1 MGLTTLNYR
10 ATKDYKFMHFE
21 RREEFSISS
30 IVNAN
35 IQVLLQACFP
45 DYPSHQSYF
54 KQVPHSRILVWEKET
69 LIGHASLEYRKIKVG
84 ETIMKAF
91 LIGDICV
98 HPTFQ
103 HQHIASKIIEQIETL
118 GKENG
123 LDLMIVTVSDTA
135 LYKKNG
141 FVVVDNICRWVMLQN
156 HSTLGVIERNLNNSL
171 MVKMLGQTSWNEG
184 TIDFMGYIV

>member
-1 MGLTTLNYR
+1 
-10 ATKDYKFMHFE
+10 MHFE
-21 RREEFSISS
+21 RREEFSINSN
-30 IVNAN
+30 INAN

-45 DYPSHQSYF
+45 DYPSHQTYF

-98 HPTFQ
+98 LPAFQ
-103 HQHIASKIIEQIETL
+103 HQNIASKIIAKIEAL
-118 GKENG
+118 SQENG

-141 FVVVDNICRWVMLQN
+141 FVVVDNICRWVILQN

-171 MVKMLGQTSWNEG
+171 MVKTLGKLIWREG
-184 TIDFMGYIV
+184 TIDFMGHIV